1 VQVSRSKDFHLKEY
15 VRKQYKSYLEILTRN
30 FLFSDFDI
38 IIKIIKPCQLTKKR
52 TTTATNYHDKLVD
65 LSWQRQSNGNAAES
79 AKGQGN
85 AMGKRRNILLP
96 ICMLM
101 KDWYFCKE

>member
-1 VQVSRSKDFHLKEY
+1 M
-15 VRKQYKSYLEILTRN
+15 
-30 FLFSDFDI
+30 
-38 IIKIIKPCQLTKKR
+38 
-52 TTTATNYHDKLVD
+52 TTATHYHGKVVD

-96 ICMLM
+96 ICLLM